1 MMSGNPIIPEALSAV
16 QQEQQWLKCHEL
28 AERYGRQLTRQQFE
42 ALGKARQQ
50 ALEATGRLD
59 FGGGVLDQLVYA
71 FCDSPFVDDEDF
83 AALLM
88 EMQELF
94 YTFRNETLDVL
105 TDEELISVME
115 RLFNGEAQG
124 ALDYLAE
131 VPPQRLVRI
140 ALGKEGLD

>member
-1 MMSGNPIIPEALSAV
+1 MNGNLIVPGMLSAV
-16 QQEQQWLKCHEL
+16 QQEQRWLKCHEL
-28 AERYGRQLTRQQFE
+28 AERYDMQLTRQQFE
-42 ALGKARQQ
+42 ALEKARMQ

-59 FGGGVLDQLVYA
+59 FGGGVLEQLVYA
-71 FCDSPFVDDEDF
+71 FCDSPFVDNEHF
-83 AALLM
+83 VALLM

-115 RLFNGEAQG
+115 RMFNGEAQG
-124 ALDYLAE
+124 AAEYLAE

-140 ALGKEGLD
+140 ALGKEVLD